1 VGLRRELNEDAVYLD
16 PDRELIMVLDGM
28 GGHQAGEVA
37 SQIAMETMASFYTQ
51 HAHQPVRSTEMFE
64 AYDECFTYHTNLLRQ
79 AALAANR
86 AVLLKSLEKNERLGM
101 GSTVAGIAIH
111 GYTVSAI
118 NVGDSRLYLIRNGSI
133 EQISR
138 DHTLAEDQFERG
150 ILTREEL
157 RDSQL
162 KHILSSVLGVDE
174 ELRVHMEELFV
185 LPGDI
190 VLLCT
195 DGLCGVLEDAEM
207 LGIIQ
212 QSPVGPETLTRL
224 IDEVNARGGPD
235 NATAA
240 LAVFSRDSQRD
251 EE

>member
-1 VGLRRELNEDAVYLD
+1 
-16 PDRELIMVLDGM
+16 
-28 GGHQAGEVA
+28 
-37 SQIAMETMASFYTQ
+37 
-51 HAHQPVRSTEMFE
+51 
-64 AYDECFTYHTNLLRQ
+64 
-79 AALAANR
+79 
-86 AVLLKSLEKNERLGM
+86 
-101 GSTVAGIAIH
+101 
-111 GYTVSAI
+111 
-118 NVGDSRLYLIRNGSI
+118 
-133 EQISR
+133 
-138 DHTLAEDQFERG
+138 
-150 ILTREEL
+150 
-157 RDSQL
+157 
-162 KHILSSVLGVDE
+162 
-174 ELRVHMEELFV
+174 MEELFV